1 MGVVYTWTS
10 YSLSSHL
17 TSNFQL
23 LWLHS
28 LSAFPQCIFM
38 VFSLP
43 PPPSI
48 LIIFYVLFTAW
59 LLLIFSFFFSE
70 RKYKAIREI
79 MSTFQNANAFCL
91 TFSQKK
97 SGNCREL
104 CSVEIWSCISCFS
117 TFRSSSNIWDSVFKL
132 MIFG

>member
-1 MGVVYTWTS
+1 MDLIFPLLPSHLKLSAPMT
-10 YSLSSHL
+10 SLS
-17 TSNFQL
+17 
-23 LWLHS
+23 
-28 LSAFPQCIFM
+28 
-38 VFSLP
+38 FSLPPMYFHGLLPPP

-59 LLLIFSFFFSE
+59 LLLIFRFFFSE

-104 CSVEIWSCISCFS
+104 GSVEI
-117 TFRSSSNIWDSVFKL
+117 
-132 MIFG
+132 